1 MSPPTSLASTPHFS
15 VWFVNG
21 LTHVFVVAPRLA
33 VKSPGLLVMVTEV
46 VAVGAEFVAANV
58 PFVHGVV

>member
-1 MSPPTSLASTPHFS
+1 M
-15 VWFVNG
+15 
-21 LTHVFVVAPRLA
+21 LA

-46 VAVGAEFVAANV
+46 LALGEELKAANV